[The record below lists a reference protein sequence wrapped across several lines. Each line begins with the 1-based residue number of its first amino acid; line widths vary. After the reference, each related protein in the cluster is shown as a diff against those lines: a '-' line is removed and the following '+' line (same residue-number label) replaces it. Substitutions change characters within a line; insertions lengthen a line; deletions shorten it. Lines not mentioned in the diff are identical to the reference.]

1 MCVVAAL
8 WRDLRMAFEGRTYM
22 MASDLSEQFL
32 RRPYWARRIY
42 QEFSS
47 HCKRYVG
54 GIQPVRRVLPFQ
66 TAGFI
71 FLKEHGRLD
80 LSVES
85 LLLKPKWKDL
95 FTDQDRA
102 VAREKLSK

>member
-1 MCVVAAL
+1 
-8 WRDLRMAFEGRTYM
+8 MAFEGRTYM
-22 MASDLSEQFL
+22 MRQTFPSNFSEG
-32 RRPYWARRIY
+32 PIARRIY

-47 HCKRYVG
+47 HCKCYVG
-54 GIQPVRRVLPFQ
+54 VIQPVRRVLPFQ

>member
-1 MCVVAAL
+1 LKEGELCVIAAL
-8 WRDLRMAFEGRTYM
+8 WRDLRIAFEGRTYM
-22 MASDLSEQFL
+22 MAADLSEQFL

-42 QEFSS
+42 QKFSS

-54 GIQPVRRVLPFQ
+54 VIQPVRRALPFQ
-66 TAGFI
+66 TTGFI

-95 FTDQDRA
+95 FADQDRA
-102 VAREKLSK
+102 DR

>member
-8 WRDLRMAFEGRTYM
+8 WRDLRTAFEGRTYM

-42 QEFSS
+42 QEFS
-47 HCKRYVG
+47 CPEG
-54 GIQPVRRVLPFQ
+54 APFQ